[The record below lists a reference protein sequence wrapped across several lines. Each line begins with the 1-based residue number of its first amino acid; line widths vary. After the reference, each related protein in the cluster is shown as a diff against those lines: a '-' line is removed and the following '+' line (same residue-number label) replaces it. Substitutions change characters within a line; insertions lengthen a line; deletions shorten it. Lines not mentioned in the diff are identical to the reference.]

1 MSCDHPIKAW
11 YGGLL
16 DSGKRGLVFKHQAAW
31 PPLAHSPLELP
42 CGRCLGCRLEYSRR
56 WAVRLMHENKMH
68 KQSCFLTLTY
78 NNDSLPEFGTL
89 VPRHLQLFHKRLH
102 NRLLDQRGDGIR
114 YYGCGEYGD
123 LNQRPHYHSLIF
135 GYDFPDKVFY
145 ANNGRDEPI
154 YTSKLLNELW
164 HDGGMP
170 FGDCKIGAVTFD
182 SAAYVARYVTKKVG
196 GKKREDGHYEVHNA
210 DGVVSER
217 QPEFAHMSRRPG
229 IGATYYAK
237 FGREIRDHDNIIVN
251 GSPAP
256 SVRYYDNLGKD
267 VDPERSKWLKFRRL
281 EKVDP
286 LEQLVDRRKTK
297 RILREQMHRMKERK
311 L

>member
-56 WAVRLMHENKMH
+56 WAIRLMHENKMH
-68 KQSCFLTLTY
+68 SDSCFVTWTY
-78 NNDSLPEFGTL
+78 SNDCLPVAGSL
-89 VPRHLQLFHKRLH
+89 VPKDLQGVHKRLH
-102 NRLLDQRGDGIR
+102 NRLLDQRGYGIR
-114 YYGCGEYGD
+114 YYGAGEYGD

-135 GYDFPDKVFY
+135 GFKPSDGVLFSKN
-145 ANNGRDEPI
+145 ARDEPI
-154 YTSKLLNELW
+154 FDSAFLNDVW
-164 HDGGMP
+164 QHKGAAR
-170 FGDCKIGAVTFD
+170 FGEVTFD
-182 SAAYVARYVTKKVG
+182 SCAYVARYVTKKVS
-196 GKKREDGHYEVHNA
+196 GKKREDGHYLVYDA
-210 DGVVSER
+210 DGLVHER
-217 QPEFAHMSRRPG
+217 VPEFAQMSRRPG

-237 FGREIRDHDNIIVN
+237 YGREIRQHDNVIVN
-251 GSPAP
+251 GKAVP
-256 SVRYYDNLGKD
+256 SVRYYDDLGKAI
-267 VDPERSKWLKFRRL
+267 DPERSKWLKFRRL

-286 LEQLVDRRKTK
+286 SEQLVDRRSTK
-297 RILREQMHRMKERK
+297 RILREQMHRLKERK